1 MENITELIRQVNVGD
16 SGARERLFATAYDE
30 LKTLARSRL
39 RDGGRNVCLDTTALV
54 HESYLK
60 FVNSGQLRQDD
71 RRAFFAYASRV
82 MRSVIVDSVR
92 ERQAERRGGNV
103 TELTLNTAISSS
115 LPATEQQMLDV
126 HEALEALEQAE
137 PRLAKVVEMR
147 YFGGYTEIEIADALD
162 LTERTVR
169 RDWDKARM
177 ILAGHV
183 RVLSPIMPI
192 AAQDL
197 VALSRLLDEA
207 MDLPPVRL
215 EAWLDALPAEHA
227 HLAPQLRRMLAA
239 RTGAPEFLQST
250 PRLAT
255 DESVAHAGDLVGA
268 YRLVREI
275 GHGGM
280 GDVWLADRADGS
292 LKRNVALKLPRLA
305 WGAGLADRIARE
317 RDIGALLEHP
327 NIARLYDAGIDERG
341 RPFLALEYV
350 DGVPLDQWC
359 KSNALSITSGCA
371 CSCRSRARSRMRT
384 AVSSCIGTSSP
395 PTCSSPPTARRTC
408 STSASPSCSTTA
420 RPRATSRRSRGA
432 CSRRTTPRPSRSAAR
447 RSPSRRTCTRSACC
461 STSC

>member
-82 MRSVIVDSVR
+82 MRSVIIDSVR

-177 ILAGHV
+177 IL
-183 RVLSPIMPI
+183 
-192 AAQDL
+192 Q
-197 VALSRLLDEA
+197 A
-207 MDLPPVRL
+207 M
-215 EAWLDALPAEHA
+215 
-227 HLAPQLRRMLAA
+227 
-239 RTGAPEFLQST
+239 F
-250 PRLAT
+250 
-255 DESVAHAGDLVGA
+255 ES
-268 YRLVREI
+268 
-275 GHGGM
+275 
-280 GDVWLADRADGS
+280 
-292 LKRNVALKLPRLA
+292 
-305 WGAGLADRIARE
+305 
-317 RDIGALLEHP
+317 
-327 NIARLYDAGIDERG
+327 
-341 RPFLALEYV
+341 
-350 DGVPLDQWC
+350 
-359 KSNALSITSGCA
+359 
-371 CSCRSRARSRMRT
+371 
-384 AVSSCIGTSSP
+384 
-395 PTCSSPPTARRTC
+395 
-408 STSASPSCSTTA
+408 
-420 RPRATSRRSRGA
+420 
-432 CSRRTTPRPSRSAAR
+432 
-447 RSPSRRTCTRSACC
+447 
-461 STSC
+461 